1 MHSRRGRGGT
11 LRAAL
16 LIDFGSTYTK
26 VSAVDLDEPRLLA
39 RAQAPTTYATDLAL
53 GLRAALENL
62 RKACGGSLPAFAYR
76 LACSSAGGGLR
87 MVAVGLVPE
96 LTAEAAR
103 RAALGAGAR
112 VLATYSGTLD
122 EQAVADLAARSPD
135 VVLLAGGTDGGNRR
149 ALVDFARA
157 LAGTPLRAAVVV
169 AGNRDAAPEAAAI
182 LRRAGKDVR
191 VVENVLPRL
200 DTLNV
205 EPARAAIREVFLER
219 IAIARGWERVQAEV
233 DGILMPTPAAVLR
246 GAELLAGGAGD
257 EPGLGELVVV
267 DIGGATTDVHSV
279 AAGLPADGRT
289 VLRGLPPPRS
299 QRTVEGDLGLRHGAP
314 SLLEAAGLP
323 AEDPQSADR
332 WRRCARLRAEEPG
345 YVPEGEEERQV
356 DAWLAREAVRL
367 AMERHVGR
375 REALMTPRGRQW
387 IQRGKDL
394 RAVPHL
400 IGTGGIFLH
409 TSDPGWLLA
418 AATDPEGQGPLLKP
432 QAPAAWIDGGYLMAH
447 MGLLAEVKPVAAL
460 RLLKQSLQRVDLPR
474 SATGAPARP

>member
-1 MHSRRGRGGT
+1 M
-11 LRAAL
+11 
-16 LIDFGSTYTK
+16 
-26 VSAVDLDEPRLLA
+26 DLDEPRLLA
-39 RAQAPTTYATDLAL
+39 RAQAPTTYATDLAR
-53 GLRAALENL
+53 GLRAALDRLQE
-62 RKACGGSLPAFAYR
+62 AHGAPLPPFAYR

-87 MVAVGLVPE
+87 MVAVGLVPD

-122 EQAVADLAARSPD
+122 EQAVADLVARAPD
-135 VVLLAGGTDGGNRR
+135 VVLLAGGTDGGNRT
-149 ALVDFARA
+149 ALLAFARA
-157 LAGTPLRAAVVV
+157 LAAAPLRAAIVV
-169 AGNRDAAPEAAAI
+169 AGNRDAAPAAADL
-182 LRRAGKDVR
+182 LRRAGKSVR

-219 IAIARGWERVQAEV
+219 IAIAEGWERVQAEV
-233 DGILMPTPAAVLR
+233 DGVLMPTPAAVLR
-246 GAELLAGGAGD
+246 GAELLAGGAGG
-257 EPGLGELVVV
+257 EPGLGEVVVV
-267 DIGGATTDVHSV
+267 DVGGATTDVHSV

-314 SLLEAAGLP
+314 SLLEAAGP
-323 AEDPQSADR
+323 AGGVEGSAAL
-332 WRRCARLRAEEPG
+332 WHRRARLRAENPG
-345 YVPEGEEERQV
+345 YVPAEEEERQA

-375 REALMTPRGRQW
+375 REALVTQRGRQW

-409 TSDPGWLLA
+409 APDPGWVLA
-418 AATDPEGQGPLLKP
+418 AAVDPEGRGPLLKP
-432 QAPAAWIDGGYLMAH
+432 RAPAAWIDGGYVMAH
-447 MGLLAEVKPVAAL
+447 MGLLAEVEPVAAL
-460 RLLKQSLQRVDLPR
+460 RLLKQSLRRVELPR
-474 SATGAPARP
+474 EDAGGAAAGP